1 MITNSKGENAVL
13 ISEEDW
19 SAIQETLYL
28 NSTPGMVENILESSR
43 EPIEECVEYNEDEEW

>member
-13 ISEEDW
+13 ISEENW
-19 SAIQETLYL
+19 NAIQETLYL